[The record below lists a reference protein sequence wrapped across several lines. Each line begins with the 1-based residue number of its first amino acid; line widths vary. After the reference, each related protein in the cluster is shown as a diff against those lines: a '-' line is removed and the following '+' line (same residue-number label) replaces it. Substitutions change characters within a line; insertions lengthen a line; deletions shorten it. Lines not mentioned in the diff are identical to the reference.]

1 MIMSRSLSRETA
13 FMLLFEYVVRKD
25 ESAEEIFENA
35 VEIPNFKESPYTRKV
50 FFESIEHVDEIN
62 EVVEK
67 CLVGWK
73 KERISFVSRAILM
86 IATYEM
92 MFVDDVPYKVAID
105 EAVSISKK
113 YDEDKAYS
121 FVNGVLNAV
130 AESLSLK

>member
-1 MIMSRSLSRETA
+1 MVMSRSLSREAA
-13 FMLLFEYVVRKD
+13 FMLLFEYVVRGD
-25 ESAEEIFENA
+25 ETAEEVYENA
-35 VEIPNFKESPYTRKV
+35 EAIPNFKQSPYTRKV
-50 FFESIEHVDEIN
+50 FFESIARAEEIN
-62 EVVEK
+62 AVVDK

-73 KERISFVSRAILM
+73 KERVSFVSRAILM
-86 IATYEM
+86 LATYEM

-130 AESLSLK
+130 AEQLSLK